1 MTGKMEIG
9 RKLRRLR
16 KSKSLTLE
24 EVAHRANLT
33 KGFLSQIERDKTSP
47 SVAALK
53 QILDVLG
60 EDMSHFFQDAGKPGK
75 NIFRKDERKPW
86 GESDEDLPGVLME
99 TLTPG
104 IQYREMDPILITLKK
119 GGRLTNE
126 DLDEEETFGYVLEG
140 EIWMAIEGEEHKLE
154 KGDTFYVFPET
165 EFSME
170 NRSKRQARVLV
181 VAY

>member
-16 KSKSLTLE
+16 KSRSLTLE
-24 EVAHRANLT
+24 EVAQRANLT
-33 KGFLSQIERDKTSP
+33 KGFLSQIERDKASP

-60 EDMSHFFQDAGKPGK
+60 EDMSHFFQDAGEPEK
-75 NIFRKDERKPW
+75 NIFRENEREPL
-86 GESDEDLPGVLME
+86 DEDLPGVLLE
-99 TLTPG
+99 TLTPD
-104 IQYREMDPILITLKK
+104 IQYREMDPILITLEK
-119 GGRLTNE
+119 GGHLTND
-126 DLDEEETFGYVLEG
+126 DLDEEEAFGYVLEG
-140 EIWMAIEGEEHKLE
+140 KIWMIIGGEEHKLE
-154 KGDTFYVFPET
+154 KGDAFYVFPET

-170 NRSKRQARVLV
+170 NRGKQRARVLV